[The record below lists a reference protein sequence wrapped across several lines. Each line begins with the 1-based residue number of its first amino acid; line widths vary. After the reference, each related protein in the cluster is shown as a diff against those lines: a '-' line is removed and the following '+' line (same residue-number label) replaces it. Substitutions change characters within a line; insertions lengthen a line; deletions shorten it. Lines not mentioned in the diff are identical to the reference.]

1 MNRLKELYLKQ
12 KGYFYPVGKKWDND
26 NLSPENIHCYVE
38 KVLEYETERF
48 RDGKPTK
55 EYILASSGETI
66 NENLR
71 RGINNYIEIL
81 EVFDNYK
88 VKEDITVYRTVS
100 TQIYNLMEKNAKKL
114 NGVHLFEV
122 GILHTSLIKGC
133 ELKGSGYKLRIKV
146 KKGTPAFYVGNLTD
160 EESYYYEVILVN
172 NIKLIS
178 INYCYY
184 IFIKFLISKIT
195 YIALFFNY
203 ITHFTL

>member
-88 VKEDITVYRTVS
+88 VKEDIIVYRTVS